1 MKLGF
6 LTSLYTDIQDRLMR
20 RISMN
25 IQQIILGE
33 KPAEFP
39 VEIFTD
45 TEMSLNLKTFELI
58 GKMVL
63 NWDIITNC

>member
-1 MKLGF
+1 VKLGF